1 MLFLDI
7 LRQRASSD
15 PDKIFVKYDCS
26 EMSYEELFSQ
36 ISSASEKIRQIG
48 YPRGSVCGLMV
59 SNPLNFLVLFFAVM
73 HAGCVPILFN
83 KKTSLGDNQKIIS
96 GSFIKSIITDSIFG
110 MDEGFKTSEGNELKF
125 ICPDTEK
132 NSYNAGGLIHETLND
147 GTLFLL
153 ITSGTGGMQKL
164 VKKTENHINYQSE
177 YLFPQIAVTS
187 DGNPLKY
194 YVNVPLWH
202 SYGLEFG
209 ILGAIYNDA
218 QLFLSDFNFSE
229 ESMRDIESNRITHL
243 FTVPPFISALTGY
256 KKDKAA
262 SFDCLDM
269 VISAGMRIAHK
280 TSENFF
286 NTFGFNISSVYGI
299 TEVGCVAFKNAP
311 RSDSTMY
318 TDNNVGRPIYG
329 NEITVLDETG
339 KHVDIGKSGRVFLK
353 KAMPDGGYYGQLPA
367 GSVNKFS
374 ANNKVFATDDIGYID
389 ESGSLHLL
397 GREAAYIN
405 VGGEKINSFDVET
418 SLKELNLFKEVLVF
432 SKKDSLLGEK
442 IAAAVVI
449 DENNDISED
458 KIRELCKTIMTAI
471 KIPREISIL
480 KKPFPKTATGKIR
493 FDEVMREINKL
504 CPGEE

>member
-1 MLFLDI
+1 MAL
-7 LRQRASSD
+7 AA
-15 PDKIFVKYDCS
+15 PDKIFIKYDCS
-26 EMSYEELFSQ
+26 EMSYGELFKQ
-36 ISSASEKIRQIG
+36 ISAASEKIRQIG
-48 YPRGSVCGLMV
+48 YPAGGICGLMV
-59 SNPLNFLVLFFAVM
+59 SNPLNFLILFFALM
-73 HAGCVPILFN
+73 QAGCIPILFN
-83 KKTSLGDNQKIIS
+83 KKTGAGDNQKIIS
-96 GSFIKSIITDSIFG
+96 ESFIKSIITDTIFG
-110 MDEGFKTSEGNELKF
+110 LDEGFKTSEGNELKF
-125 ICPDTEK
+125 ICPDIETRV
-132 NSYNAGGLIHETLND
+132 YDPDDLVHETISD
-147 GTLFLL
+147 GTLFML

-164 VKKTENHINYQSE
+164 VKKTANHIDYQSE
-177 YLFPQIAVTS
+177 FLLPQIAVTS
-187 DGNPLKY
+187 DANPLKY

-229 ESMRDIESNRITHL
+229 ESMRDIDFNRITHL

-262 SFDCLDM
+262 KFDCLDM
-269 VISAGMRIAHK
+269 VISAGMRIPHK
-280 TSENFF
+280 TAENFF
-286 NTFGFNISSVYGI
+286 KTFGFNISSVYGI

-311 RSDSTMY
+311 RSDKAAY
-318 TDNNVGRPIYG
+318 IDNNVGTPIYG
-329 NEITVLDETG
+329 NEIIILDENGTPAES
-339 KHVDIGKSGRVFLK
+339 GKSGRVFLK
-353 KAMPDGGYYGQLPA
+353 KALPDGGYYGKMPA

-374 ANNKVFATDDIGYID
+374 ENNKIFATDDIGYID
-389 ESGSLHLL
+389 GSGSLHLL

-418 SLKELNLFKEVLVF
+418 LLKEMNLFKEVLVF
-432 SKKDSLLGEK
+432 GKKDGLLGEK

-449 DENNDISED
+449 DESNDLSED
-458 KIRELCKTIMTAI
+458 KIRELCKTTMTAI
-471 KIPREISIL
+471 KIPREISIF